1 MFRTLNAL
9 ATTLLSILFAAP
21 AGTQPDL
28 DSETRAA
35 DHTSETPDLTDVLQP
50 VSIGVPTP
58 RAAAAVAVA
67 PAYDVDDEETMVDM
81 RVIAE
86 LRRTLN
92 LAA

>member
-9 ATTLLSILFAAP
+9 VTTLLSILFAAP
-21 AGTQPDL
+21 AAAQPAL
-28 DSETRAA
+28 GAETLAA
-35 DHTSETPDLTDVLQP
+35 AHTDDTPDLTDVLEP
-50 VSIGVPTP
+50 VSMGIPVP
-58 RAAAAVAVA
+58 RATDTVAVA
-67 PAYDVDDEETMVDM
+67 PAYDIDDEETMVDM

>member
-9 ATTLLSILFAAP
+9 VTTLLSILFASP
-21 AGTQPDL
+21 AAAQPAL
-28 DSETRAA
+28 AAETRAA
-35 DHTSETPDLTDVLQP
+35 THTSDTPDLTDVLEP
-50 VSIGVPTP
+50 VSMGVPVP
-58 RAAAAVAVA
+58 RSSDAVAVA
-67 PAYDVDDEETMVDM
+67 PAYDIDDEETMVDM